1 MRRIDALRRPLEL
14 AAADGFRGVRKVSGL
29 GHALRAATDA
39 LMTRVS
45 DGALAALAQ
54 WRTTLATWESL
65 DEMRQAEEV
74 ARGMR
79 LIARFPRPVAT
90 VSRASAPGLR
100 AESVPPRA
108 NPPTSTPSP
117 TSTSPAKAASPT
129 STSRAKTTAPTP
141 ASPRPASPTGAPAS
155 PTKSALPTN
164 APASPTKA
172 ASSTSSANAAL
183 STAASSTRA
192 KAASSAKAAS
202 PTSVVSPVVEASK
215 PTKARKAK
223 ASDEAPIDP
232 LAAPTSSLKGIG
244 PTFAQALAEKGLV
257 TVEDLLWMVP
267 RRYDDVR
274 DAKSLAEVC
283 EMPEGGRVTLVAKVA
298 SARMVFARGRRWAE
312 VRLVAVE
319 SSPSGQPANALV
331 RWFNVWAGIDKRMP
345 PGSTVALSG
354 VVKKREGRTELANPD
369 VLGVEIAA
377 EEGAARP
384 AKERPSIIAR
394 YPDVPGVPPGR
405 LRSACAAACASVAGG
420 IDDGVPA
427 SVEKAAGLVPLGETI
442 ARLHVPD
449 PSISSEELAAMN
461 AGTSRW
467 QRRLAFGELFA
478 LGVAI
483 TLRRRE
489 RRQDAAVP
497 CVADVGGEL
506 ARVFPFALTKA
517 QRRSIDEMCTDVA
530 RDVPMNRLLQG
541 DVGAGKTAVAFAAA
555 LHVARAGRQTA
566 VMAPTEL
573 LAEQH
578 FETWSAWAKKVSP
591 ALRIELLTAST
602 PKGVRASLLALL
614 AAGQVDIVIGT
625 HSLLA
630 EGVGFG
636 ALGLVVIDEQHRFG
650 VAQRAK
656 LRDKGDGN
664 GAPHLLVMTATPIP
678 RTLALTAY
686 GDLDVSVLDEMPPG
700 RKPVTTKQLSGKRG
714 IGDAWKLI
722 EKRVAM
728 GERAYVV
735 CPKVE
740 PGGDDDESDLIDA
753 TTTAAELAKAMPK
766 LRVGLVHGRLDALER
781 DRVMRAFK
789 QGELDVLVATTV
801 IEVGVDV
808 PAATVMVVLDA
819 DRFGLA
825 QLHQLRGRV
834 GRGGGEA
841 HCVLVARGGLGE
853 DAETR
858 LGAMVET
865 HDGFKIAEYD
875 LLLRGPGEVLGAR
888 QAGVPRLRF
897 GDLSQHT
904 ELLLE
909 ARRFAEQILDEDP
922 ALARPEHGSLRRA
935 IDRRFTRH
943 VYGAES
949 G

>member
-1 MRRIDALRRPLEL
+1 MEPSSSL
-14 AAADGFRGVRKVSGL
+14 AAPKG
-29 GHALRAATDA
+29 AT
-39 LMTRVS
+39 
-45 DGALAALAQ
+45 
-54 WRTTLATWESL
+54 
-65 DEMRQAEEV
+65 
-74 ARGMR
+74 
-79 LIARFPRPVAT
+79 
-90 VSRASAPGLR
+90 
-100 AESVPPRA
+100 
-108 NPPTSTPSP
+108 
-117 TSTSPAKAASPT
+117 KAAANAA
-129 STSRAKTTAPTP
+129 TSRATAVEMR
-141 ASPRPASPTGAPAS
+141 ADKALERPADRPA
-155 PTKSALPTN
+155 N
-164 APASPTKA
+164 
-172 ASSTSSANAAL
+172 
-183 STAASSTRA
+183 
-192 KAASSAKAAS
+192 
-202 PTSVVSPVVEASK
+202 
-215 PTKARKAK
+215 ARKAK
-223 ASDEAPIDP
+223 AASGEAHSKTASGEAHRKAAVDAPAMDP

-274 DAKSLAEVC
+274 DAKSLGEVAALD
-283 EMPEGGRVTLVAKVA
+283 EGTRVTFVAKVT

-312 VRLVAVE
+312 VRLVDVAGGE
-319 SSPSGQPANALV
+319 TALV
-331 RWFNVWAGIDKRMP
+331 RWFNVYAGIDKRMP

-354 VVKKREGRTELANPD
+354 MVRKREGRLELANPD
-369 VLGVEIAA
+369 VLGVEV
-377 EEGAARP
+377 EGGV

-405 LRSACAAACASVAGG
+405 LRAACAAACASVVGG

-427 SVEKAAGLVPLGETI
+427 RVERAAGLVPLGETI

-449 PSISSEELAAMN
+449 PSIEPEELAAMN

-489 RRQDAAVP
+489 RRQDAAVA
-497 CVADVGGEL
+497 CVADVRGEL
-506 ARVFPFALTKA
+506 ASVFPFALTGA
-517 QRRSIDEMCTDVA
+517 QQRSIDEMCSDVA
-530 RDVPMNRLLQG
+530 REVPMNRLLQG

-578 FETWSAWAKKVSP
+578 FETWTAWAQRTQP
-591 ALRIELLTAST
+591 GLRIELLTAST
-602 PKGVRASLLALL
+602 PKGVRASLVALL
-614 AAGQVDIVIGT
+614 AAGHVDIVIGT

-636 ALGLVVIDEQHRFG
+636 ALGLVIIDEQHRFG

-700 RKPVTTKQLSGKRG
+700 RKPVATRQLVGKRG
-714 IGDAWKLI
+714 MAEAWKI
-722 EKRVAM
+722 VEKRVAA

-740 PGGDDDESDLIDA
+740 AEEGDESELIDA
-753 TTTAAELAKAMPK
+753 TSTAAELAQAMPA
-766 LRVGLVHGRLDALER
+766 LRVGLVHGRLDATER

-789 QGELDVLVATTV
+789 QGEVNVLVATTV

-834 GRGGGEA
+834 GRGGGDA
-841 HCVLVARGGLGE
+841 HCVLVAKSGLGP
-853 DAETR
+853 DAESR
-858 LGAMVET
+858 LSAMVET
-865 HDGFKIAEYD
+865 HDGFRIAEYD

-897 GDLSQHT
+897 GDLAQHT

-909 ARRFAEQILDEDP
+909 ARRHAERVLDEDP
-922 ALARPEHGSLRRA
+922 ALERPEHGSLRRA